1 MNTVGFIDDNALLL
15 WRFFNAFSLAL
26 LAIFEALAFFLLFA
40 RLMKVV
46 LHKRRRELMGGTG
59 EVHHFRG
66 IVLINL
72 GMLLS
77 LVETLI
83 GFADQS
89 FPLAFIRRGMKAA
102 GRILILLGLLRG
114 SGPSLLGS
122 ATRTNIPCLPGGTI
136 WKTSDSCCSD
146 LQRRNGFQGS
156 RPYSSSPACVLQV
169 LRPKY
174 RCSATNESPLGVL
187 EVVHRRYTY
196 DRPNSIS
203 LLS

>member
-1 MNTVGFIDDNALLL
+1 VNTVGFIDENARFL

-46 LHKRRRELMGGTG
+46 LHKRRRELTGGTG

-66 IVLINL
+66 IVFMNI

-89 FPLAFIRRGMKAA
+89 FPLAFTRRGMKAA
-102 GRILILLGLLRG
+102 GRILIILGLLRG
-114 SGPSLLGS
+114 
-122 ATRTNIPCLPGGTI
+122 
-136 WKTSDSCCSD
+136 
-146 LQRRNGFQGS
+146 
-156 RPYSSSPACVLQV
+156 
-169 LRPKY
+169 
-174 RCSATNESPLGVL
+174 
-187 EVVHRRYTY
+187 
-196 DRPNSIS
+196 
-203 LLS
+203 